1 MSENKD
7 PNQILELT
15 PDMLDHITG
24 GVMTDTA
31 ETIMRALIMALKN
44 DTKATHTPQETIEF
58 ITTRFMD
65 NVLLTGVTDDDVRE
79 YITTNW
85 DRL

>member
-7 PNQILELT
+7 PNLELT
-15 PDMLDHITG
+15 PDMLDYITG

-44 DTKATHTPQETIEF
+44 DTKIAHTPQETIEF